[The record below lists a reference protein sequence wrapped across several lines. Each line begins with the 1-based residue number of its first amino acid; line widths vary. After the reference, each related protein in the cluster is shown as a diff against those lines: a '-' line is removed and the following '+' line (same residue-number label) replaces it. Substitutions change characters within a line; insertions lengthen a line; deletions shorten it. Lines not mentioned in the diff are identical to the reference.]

1 MTFAADLQRFQVLVA
16 KRSTELML
24 NLVPALHK
32 SITEGSSVT
41 GAPGQPVDTG
51 ALRASWQ
58 YEFSPTMT
66 TATIGTNLGYA
77 PVIEYGLRS
86 KYDPRG
92 DYGRTGGQIG
102 PAMASGGRGRNP
114 NKAFGVTGGQIGP
127 SEGGDRITIRS
138 TKGGIGSVRMTV
150 ANADR
155 VQADVLAQVTR

>member
-32 SITEGSSVT
+32 SITDGSSLT

-51 ALRASWQ
+51 FLRSSWQ
-58 YEFSPTMT
+58 YEFGPGFT
-66 TATIGTNLGYA
+66 TATIGTNVAYA
-77 PVIEYGLRS
+77 PAIEYGTRS
-86 KYDPRG
+86 KYDPSGVRNERKSP
-92 DYGRTGGQIG
+92 DGGSRRAI
-102 PAMASGGRGRNP
+102 
-114 NKAFGVTGGQIGP
+114 K
-127 SEGGDRITIRS
+127 S
-138 TKGGIGSVRMTV
+138 TVGGIGSVRMTV